1 VQYSRVN
8 DEGEAYREKAWES
21 LAGAESE
28 TANGRYNNAAN
39 RAYYACYQ
47 AAIGALVSAGLRRS
61 RWDHDYVQAQFSGQ
75 LIGRRKLYPSELR
88 SVLSDLSIL
97 RVEADYEQK
106 NVSRSSAHR
115 AVREARRF
123 LNRVLGSSD
132 GQS

>member
-1 VQYSRVN
+1 VN
-8 DEGEAYREKAWES
+8 DEAGAYRQKAWES

-47 AAIGALVSAGLRRS
+47 ASIAALVSAGLSRS
-61 RWDHDYVQAQFSGQ
+61 RWDHDYVQAQFADQ

-88 SVLSDLSIL
+88 SVLSDLSQL
-97 RVEADYEQK
+97 RVQADYEQRT
-106 NVSRSSAHR
+106 VGRSVADR
-115 AVREARRF
+115 ALREARKF
-123 LNRVLGSSD
+123 LTDVLGSKD

>member
-1 VQYSRVN
+1 VN
-8 DEGEAYREKAWES
+8 DEAEAYRQKARES

-47 AAIGALVSAGLRRS
+47 AAIAALVSAGLKRP
-61 RWDHDYVQAQFSGQ
+61 RWEHDYVQAQFASQ

-97 RVEADYEQK
+97 RVEADYEVQD
-106 NVSRSSAHR
+106 VSRSSAQR
-115 AVREARRF
+115 AVRDARRF
-123 LNRVLGSSD
+123 LNRVLGSTY